1 MPTLDWLN
9 RAQAL
14 TTAARVPYRLLEE
27 VSVHRAAIRPG
38 PAQAELEELAK
49 ALATAPAGSAASA
62 THGHLLRQI
71 AWTWLRKLA
80 LPCRLKAL

>member
-1 MPTLDWLN
+1 MPTLDWRN
-9 RAQAL
+9 RAQAF

-27 VSVHRAAIRPG
+27 VSVHRAAIRPS

-49 ALATAPAGSAASA
+49 ALAPAPAGSAASA
-62 THGHLLRQI
+62 THVHLLRQV
-71 AWTWLRKLA
+71 AWTWLRKFA

>member
-9 RAQAL
+9 RVQAF

-27 VSVHRAAIRPG
+27 VSVHTAAIRPS
-38 PAQAELEELAK
+38 PAQAELEELAE
-49 ALATAPAGSAASA
+49 ALARAPAGSAASA

>member
-27 VSVHRAAIRPG
+27 VSVHTAAIRPG
-38 PAQAELEELAK
+38 PAQAEPDDLAD
-49 ALATAPAGSAASA
+49 ALARAPAGSAALA
-62 THGHLLRQI
+62 THDNLLLQV
-71 AWTWLRKLA
+71 AWTWLRKFA